1 MLAGPDPLVVL
12 HMPGEYTHDEPLHNL
27 PCHRGQADGPVVPE
41 ILLLALLVD
50 GCYIADPPVIW
61 DFPFIARTADR

>member
-12 HMPGEYTHDEPLHNL
+12 HIPSERTQDEPLHNL
-27 PCHRGQADGPVVPE
+27 PWHRGQADAPVVSR

-50 GCYIADPPVIW
+50 GCYTGDRPV
-61 DFPFIARTADR
+61 T